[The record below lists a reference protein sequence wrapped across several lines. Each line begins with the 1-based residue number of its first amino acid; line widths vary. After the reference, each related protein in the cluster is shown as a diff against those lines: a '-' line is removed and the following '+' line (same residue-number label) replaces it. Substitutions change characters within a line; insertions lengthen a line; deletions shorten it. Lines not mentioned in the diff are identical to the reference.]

1 MLCLTTPASHLLL
14 LAEVALAAGL
24 AAGLAAPD
32 QAAEAAARAGGHGLG
47 AGAGSAGLQSN
58 FAVNIKPGNEL
69 FNYI

>member
-24 AAGLAAPD
+24 AAPD
-32 QAAEAAARAGGHGLG
+32 QAAEAAARTGGHGLG

-58 FAVNIKPGNEL
+58 FAVNIKPENEL

>member
-1 MLCLTTPASHLLL
+1 MLCLSTPASHLLL
-14 LAEVALAAGL
+14 LAEVAL

-58 FAVNIKPGNEL
+58 FAVNIKPENEL